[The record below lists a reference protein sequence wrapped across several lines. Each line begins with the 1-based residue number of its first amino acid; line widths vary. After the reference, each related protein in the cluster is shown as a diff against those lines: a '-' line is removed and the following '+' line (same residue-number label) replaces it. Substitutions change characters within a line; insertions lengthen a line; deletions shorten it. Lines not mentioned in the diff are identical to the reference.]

1 MSDLDLT
8 KLSDAQLGA
17 LKMVGGDITK
27 LPDAVLMSL
36 KESQAPKAAPGM
48 VDKALDKLNTGV
60 NWAGTQLTKGANTL
74 LGLPA
79 DVQALGNAGAKMA
92 LEKVLG
98 PGQAAQPMTNTMPG
112 SADLNKSVFQGLGVP
127 EVNAADNPALTLNK
141 PFGLDAKVNLGSM
154 LDAGAQAIPSML
166 SGGVT
171 TAIPGFVGGVGSDAA
186 GQAAAGTPYEIPARI
201 AGGLA
206 GYKVGQRAVTPLPA
220 NLSPNEARAVQ
231 LAKDKGIPLT
241 VGQETGRGRA
251 VESALSRFPTSQGR
265 MASFADDQAT
275 AVNRDALKQGGF
287 AGDRVDPETMKAF
300 NRQAG
305 GDFENAV
312 NAIQRVELQPD
323 FYNKAGAA
331 IAKYTENTPPTEI
344 LKGVSRKLDD
354 FFDPKLVKGGAS
366 PELDGRQFQEFR
378 KGLSESVNDLAKNGQ
393 TGASKALQA
402 VRSALDDA
410 AQASLPADQQAAMD
424 LARRNYAVYKIIEKA
439 AGAGTVATRRSGDL
453 APSALT
459 QQLRRRQGDAFSR
472 TTGGLNDTATV
483 AQYLADTIPNSGTPA
498 TLGMQS
504 MFVGG
509 PVGAGFAVGG
519 VPGALAGAG
528 VAATPNVMARAMTGT
543 GGFGWLRDY
552 LANQATKDQLGLKGV
567 PFGLLPGVS
576 NTPRLENRR

>member
-8 KLSDAQLGA
+8 KLTDAQLGA
-17 LKMVGGDITK
+17 LKMVGGDLTK
-27 LPDAVLMSL
+27 LPDAMLMSL
-36 KESQAPKAAPGM
+36 KESQSPKAEPGM
-48 VDKALDKLNTGV
+48 VDKALDKVNTGV
-60 NWAGTQLTKGANTL
+60 NWAGTQLTKGVNTL

-98 PGQAAQPMTNTMPG
+98 PGQAAQPMVNAMPG

-141 PFGLDAKVNLGSM
+141 PFGLDAKVNVGSM

-166 SGGVT
+166 SGGFT

-201 AGGLA
+201 AGGVA

-220 NLSPNEARAVQ
+220 NLSAEEARLVQ
-231 LAKDKGIPLT
+231 LAKDKEIPLT

-265 MASFADDQAT
+265 MASFADDQNVAINKSALAEAG
-275 AVNRDALKQGGF
+275 AV
-287 AGDRVDPETMKAF
+287 GDRLDPTTM
-300 NRQAG
+300 NRVIKSASN
-305 GDFENAV
+305 DFEAAKNSSGNV
-312 NAIQRVELQPD
+312 KLDTD
-323 FYNKAGAA
+323 FFKDLNKTITNYLDNTPAGAQVPSVTKRA
-331 IAKYTENTPPTEI
+331 T
-344 LKGVSRKLDD
+344 D
-354 FFDPKLVKGGAS
+354 FVNVPGRELTGA
-366 PELDGRQFQEFR
+366 QYQEFR
-378 KGLSESVNDLAKNGQ
+378 RTLNDAAQSVTDV
-393 TGASKALQA
+393 GASRALQGM
-402 VRSALDDA
+402 RNALDDA
-410 AQASLPADQQAAMD
+410 MAASLPADQAQAWKEVRKNWAN
-424 LARRNYAVYKIIEKA
+424 LKILTKA
-439 AGAGTVATRRSGDL
+439 AAGGTVDSRNAGNLSPSSLSMALRS
-453 APSALT
+453 
-459 QQLRRRQGDAFSR
+459 RQGADRFAS
-472 TTGGLNDTATV
+472 TEGGLNDV
-483 AQYLADTIPNSGTPA
+483 ARVASYLADTMPNSGTPA

-504 MFVGG
+504 MFAGG

-519 VPGALAGAG
+519 LPGAATGAAI
-528 VAATPNVMARAMTGT
+528 AATPNIAARAMTGT